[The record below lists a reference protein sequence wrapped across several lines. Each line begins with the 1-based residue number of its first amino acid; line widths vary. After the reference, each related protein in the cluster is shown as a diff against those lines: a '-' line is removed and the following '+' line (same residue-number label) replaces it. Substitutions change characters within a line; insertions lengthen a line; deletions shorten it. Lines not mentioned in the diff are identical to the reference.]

1 MYGTHDL
8 PFHYETED
16 FSLSFEHEEGRY
28 LYHRE
33 LCGEKKEHILLSSG
47 GRVIINPVEPLNL
60 PKSICHALLVEFD
73 PLSIEPGARATVYLT
88 FPIEIGVFV
97 AGRGNLEVLDI
108 FSWNAPKYTLYGS
121 SDAGTI
127 ARYWKSATC
136 AAPPDLDPFREGLLS
151 LTISNTTRDWI
162 ELSRTVLESTG
173 MKIYYDD
180 TQVSMQAR
188 MRLVSTMV
196 AETSFRDRPFAEGQ
210 KKALE
215 LCQGRAIPGVERLRF
230 LMDQGL

>member
-8 PFHYETED
+8 PFHYETD
-16 FSLSFEHEEGRY
+16 GFSLDFEHESGRY
-28 LYHRE
+28 LYRRE
-33 LCGEKKEHILLSSG
+33 LNGSRKEHLLLSSG
-47 GRVIINPVEPLNL
+47 GRVIVNPVEPLNL

-73 PLSIEPGARATVYLT
+73 PLSIEPGARSTVYLT
-88 FPIEIGVFV
+88 FPVEIGVFV

-108 FSWNAPKYTLYGS
+108 FSWNAPKYTLYGA
-121 SDAGTI
+121 SDGGTI
-127 ARYWKSATC
+127 ARYWKSPTY
-136 AAPPDLDPFREGLLS
+136 AAPPDLDPLREGLLA
-151 LTISNTTRDWI
+151 LTISNTTRDWV
-162 ELSRTVLESTG
+162 ELSRVVLESIG

-180 TQVSMQAR
+180 ALVSMQAR

-196 AETSFRDRPFAEGQ
+196 AETSFRDRPFEEGQ

-215 LCQGRAIPGVERLRF
+215 LYLGRVLAGVERSRF